1 METVLSTK
9 GQIVVPK
16 AIRDSRGWNAG
27 TKFTVEEI
35 DDGFVVRPKPL
46 RRRTTIDDVAGCLRY
61 KGKPKTIAQMDAG
74 IARAVKQ
81 RHDRSR
87 Y

>member
-35 DDGFVVRPKPL
+35 ADGFVVRAKPRL
-46 RRRTTIDDVAGCLRY
+46 RRTTIDDVAGCLRY
-61 KGKPKTIAQMDAG
+61 TGRPKTIAQMDIG
-74 IARAVKQ
+74 IAKAVKQ

-87 Y
+87 H